1 MQETD
6 KAYIA
11 GFLDADGCIV
21 VDRQKRT
28 NKHHRQSYY
37 YVPRICIANRH
48 GGVLKYI
55 NNCWN
60 NTGSLTKRNLN
71 KSNPNWSDAWQLRFS
86 SRATYKFLEKILPY
100 LKMKGRQAEL
110 VLEMGRLKSGTQKL
124 DFRKRTDDYN
134 TKSKRYEEIY
144 HTVKN
149 MNRTGQEYFE
159 KYGMNSGEIL
169 NGQS

>member
-21 VDRQKRT
+21 IDRQKRT

-48 GGVLKYI
+48 RGVLDYI
-55 NNCWN
+55 NHMWG

-71 KSNPNWSDAWQLRFS
+71 KANKNWSDAWQLRFS
-86 SRATYKFLEKILPY
+86 SRASYNY
-100 LKMKGRQAEL
+100 LKEILSYLIMKKTQAEL
-110 VLEMGRLKSGTQKL
+110 VIEMGKLKAGTQKI
-124 DFRKRTDDYN
+124 DVRKRTQDYGL
-134 TKSKRYEEIY
+134 KSKRYNEIY

-149 MNRTGQEYFE
+149 MNKTGQEYFE
-159 KYGMNSGEIL
+159 KYGMNSGEAQT
-169 NGQS
+169 G